1 MTRVMS
7 RVAQYVYST
16 SLVRVLYVYCIH
28 TVRVTAYVLYVSLH
42 TYCTC
47 TAYALYVSLYHR
59 HTFCPDSVLLYG
71 GTVRAVIPALH
82 EWLFRLLY
90 LHDGELMDGDGGG
103 VQLYVPLSG
112 TVYARWED
120 PIAWDRTQI

>member
-1 MTRVMS
+1 MTRVIS
-7 RVAQYVYST
+7 RVA
-16 SLVRVLYVYCIH
+16 LYVYCIRTLRVLH
-28 TVRVTAYVLYVSLH
+28 MYCTCTVYALYVSLH

-47 TAYALYVSLYHR
+47 TAYALYVSLFHR

-71 GTVRAVIPALH
+71 GTVRVVIPALH

-90 LHDGELMDGDGGG
+90 LHDGELMDGDGGE
-103 VQLYVPLSG
+103 VLLYVPLSG
-112 TVYARWED
+112 TVHARWED